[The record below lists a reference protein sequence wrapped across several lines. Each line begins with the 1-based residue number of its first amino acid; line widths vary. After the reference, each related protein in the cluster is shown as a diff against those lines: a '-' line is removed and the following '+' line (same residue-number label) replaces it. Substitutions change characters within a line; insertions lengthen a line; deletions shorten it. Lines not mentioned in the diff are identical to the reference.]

1 MSMTDPI
8 ADLLSRIRTA
18 HLAKHDRLDA
28 PASKLKLEVCRI
40 LKDQG
45 YIGDFELLQDDPIK
59 QQLRIYLRYTPE
71 GQPIIRHLKRIS
83 TPGRRV
89 YRGADELR
97 PVLNG
102 LGIGIVSTS
111 QGLLTDSE
119 ARKRR
124 VGGEILCEVW

>member
-8 ADLLSRIRTA
+8 ADLLSRIKTA
-18 HLAKHDRLDA
+18 HVAKYDRLDV
-28 PASKLKLEVCRI
+28 PASKLKVEVCRL
-40 LKDQG
+40 LKEQG
-45 YIGDFELLQDDPIK
+45 YIEEFEMLGDDPVKRQIRVFLK
-59 QQLRIYLRYTPE
+59 YTPE
-71 GQPIIRHLKRIS
+71 GAPMIRHIQRVS

-89 YRGADELR
+89 YRSADELR

-102 LGIGIVSTS
+102 LGVGIVSTS
-111 QGLLTDSE
+111 QGLLTDRE